1 MSVTRDD
8 AMQWVAAYE
17 RAWRAPGTD
26 ALSELFGPDATY
38 RVSPWKPA
46 LAGLDSIRGFWDAN
60 RQGPDEAFSMRS
72 ELVAVDDDT
81 AVVRVSVEYHRPT
94 GRPWR
99 DLWIIRFDD
108 EGRCSEF
115 EEWPFSPGQD
125 DGQDWLSESS

>member
-1 MSVTRDD
+1 MNRDD

-26 ALSELFGPDATY
+26 ALAGLFSADAAY
-38 RVSPWKPA
+38 VVSPWKPA
-46 LAGLDSIRGFWDAN
+46 ITGIDAISAFWEAN
-60 RQGPDEAFSMRS
+60 RQGPDEAFTMQA
-72 ELVAVDDDT
+72 EAVAVDADT

-99 DLWIIRFDD
+99 DLWVIHFDGD
-108 EGRCSEF
+108 GRCCRF